1 MMHWHHPREATVMR
15 RVAAGEKESGE
26 GGMMPSFKCK
36 DIGMDC
42 AFEASADTEEELM
55 RKVAEHGKEEHQM
68 ETMPPDLQE
77 KVRAAIKA

>member
-1 MMHWHHPREATVMR
+1 
-15 RVAAGEKESGE
+15 
-26 GGMMPSFKCK
+26 MPSFKCK